1 MFTYLKLKNFKSF
14 DEVEFNFKKTNT
26 ETKKF
31 VAIYGENGIG
41 KTNFV
46 TAYAFLSDSLFTLLF
61 KNITEKAMESDIVD
75 KEKKISAILSM
86 IDFTKKMREVRMIG
100 NEEDTEIEYGFEING
115 IEGYYKLV
123 FGDRVKSE
131 KLYYQVEKNRGIIFE
146 INEKDEKLEKKL
158 NDKIFYGKEY
168 KNELLTEIDKYWGK
182 NTFLSIIIKEGE
194 EKNAEFMQKNVNVN
208 IFEVLNTFMNLSVV
222 YRNSPIATIIQG
234 TAPKDKILNNL
245 CEGKITKTKIEIL
258 NKYEAILKDFFTQTY
273 SDIKDVYY
281 ETKEDGED
289 KIQYKLYFKKKIAN
303 RLINIEYKKESSG
316 TRKILNQFNHIVG
329 VLWGETVVI
338 DEIDNGVHDLLMKA
352 IIESLKDEITGQ
364 LIITTHNTLLMETLD
379 KQDIYI
385 IISDYK
391 GQKEVNCID
400 DYDIKIQKNN
410 NIRELYLK
418 GMFGGIP
425 SINTIDFTEIKE
437 RLNSKNQ
444 NDKGGN
450 LNAPK

>member
-14 DEVEFNFKKTNT
+14 DEIEFNFKRTNT

-46 TAYAFLSDSLFTLLF
+46 TAYSFLSDSLFTLLF
-61 KNITEKAMESDIVD
+61 KNIAEKVMESEIED
-75 KEKKISAILSM
+75 KEKKVNFM
-86 IDFTKKMREVRMIG
+86 MNMVDFSKKMQDVRMID
-100 NEEDTEIEYGFEING
+100 NEEYTEIEYGFEINA
-115 IEGYYKLV
+115 IEGYYKII
-123 FGDRVKSE
+123 FGDRIKSE
-131 KLYYQVEKNRGIIFE
+131 KLYYKVGKNRGIIFE
-146 INEKDEKLEKKL
+146 INENDKNIEKNL
-158 NDKIFYGKEY
+158 NDTIFFGKEY
-168 KNELLTEIDKYWGK
+168 KKELLTEIDKYWGK
-182 NTFLSIIIKEGE
+182 NTFLSIMIKEGE
-194 EKNAEFMQKNVNVN
+194 EKNAEFMQKNVNIN

-245 CEGKITKTKIEIL
+245 CEGKIKKNKIEIL
-258 NKYEAILKDFFTQTY
+258 NRYEAILKDFFTQTY

-281 ETKEDGED
+281 EIKEDDEE

-316 TRKILNQFNHIVG
+316 TRKILNHFNSMIG
-329 VLWGETVVI
+329 TLWGETVII

-385 IISDYK
+385 IVSDYK
-391 GQKEVNCID
+391 GQKIVNCID
-400 DYDIKIQKNN
+400 DYDINIQKNN

-418 GMFGGIP
+418 GVFGGIP
-425 SINTIDFTEIKE
+425 SINMIDFTEIKE

-444 NDKGGN
+444 DDKGGI
-450 LNAPK
+450 